1 MIDRHIKVGSQITE
15 MAATYVQHE
24 ANTDPLITIT
34 RTTVSPDYRKATI
47 MFTTIPS
54 GKEKDAEIFLHRH
67 AGELR
72 RYLMKKM
79 NIKIIPH
86 LEFMLDVGERHRQ
99 HMDELVVET
108 GTKSTFPEKDEKE
121 TP

>member
-1 MIDRHIKVGSQITE
+1 MIDRQTKVASLITE

-72 RYLMKKM
+72 RYLMKKIK
-79 NIKIIPH
+79 IKIIPH

-99 HMDELVVET
+99 HMDEVVAET
-108 GTKSTFPEKDEKE
+108 GVESTLPDENTGK
-121 TP
+121 